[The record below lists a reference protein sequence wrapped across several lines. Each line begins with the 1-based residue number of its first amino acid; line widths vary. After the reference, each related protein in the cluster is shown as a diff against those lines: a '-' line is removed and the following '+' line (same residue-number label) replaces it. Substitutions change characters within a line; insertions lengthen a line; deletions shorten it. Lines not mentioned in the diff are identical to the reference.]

1 MPGLRFPIKLKL
13 TIATLLPL
21 SVAIISCWLTGI
33 IIMNNRITDQARQ
46 KVRNDLNSARE
57 IYNHE
62 LEHIR
67 DVVKFTANA
76 PYTSAALARNDLAA
90 LASLLGPLRN
100 NEKLHILTVVDA
112 NGVVVFRS
120 GNPRMRGDDRSH
132 EPLVSRALKGEVL
145 TGTAVIPPAE
155 MAKEGE
161 ELARQATI
169 KVVPTPHS
177 RPNDTD
183 MERAGMLMLAAAPVR
198 DEAGNILG
206 ALYGGVLLNN
216 DNTLVDRIKKTV
228 YEGNKFKG
236 QDVGSATIFLR
247 DLRIATNVQTTGGE
261 RAIGTRMSEE
271 VYNRVILGGEKW
283 FSRAF
288 VVNDWFFS
296 AYEPILSPEGVPI
309 GALYTGM
316 LEKPATA
323 TKLSMSLLFSGV
335 LLMGTLLGLAV
346 SWFIGSRLA
355 RPIRELETMARRV
368 TAGERDLRLTVTSR
382 DEVGD
387 LAAEFNEMTRALAQR
402 EEEIGTLNRNL
413 EQKVRERTAQLEEK
427 NLLLVRTQEELVQ
440 AAKLADIGILASGV
454 AHEIN
459 NPLAIIRGNAE
470 LLQMDIP
477 PDDPSREEVDT
488 IAQQVVRM
496 ERIVGGLL
504 QFARQERKRLG
515 RVDINRVLGEILRQ
529 VGHQVPLEGIAVRQ
543 ELAPSLPEVQGDE
556 EQLRQ
561 VFTNLILNAVQSMP
575 TGGDL
580 TVATEKTEDAG
591 LRVEVRDTGRGIPA
605 ADLEKIFNPFFTTR
619 PEGTGL
625 GLSVSYGIVKEH
637 HGTIEVTSR
646 VDSGTTFRVL
656 LPVSQDNPAKTH
668 RELTDG
674 DSSGTR

>member
-1 MPGLRFPIKLKL
+1 M
-13 TIATLLPL
+13 
-21 SVAIISCWLTGI
+21 
-33 IIMNNRITDQARQ
+33 
-46 KVRNDLNSARE
+46 
-57 IYNHE
+57 
-62 LEHIR
+62 EH
-67 DVVKFTANA
+67 
-76 PYTSAALARNDLAA
+76 
-90 LASLLGPLRN
+90 
-100 NEKLHILTVVDA
+100 
-112 NGVVVFRS
+112 
-120 GNPRMRGDDRSH
+120 
-132 EPLVSRALKGEVL
+132 
-145 TGTAVIPPAE
+145 
-155 MAKEGE
+155 
-161 ELARQATI
+161 
-169 KVVPTPHS
+169 
-177 RPNDTD
+177 
-183 MERAGMLMLAAAPVR
+183 AGMLMVAAAPVR
-198 DEAGNILG
+198 DEAGNVLG

-309 GALYTGM
+309 GALYTGI

-402 EEEIGTLNRNL
+402 EEEIGTLNRDL
-413 EQKVRERTAQLEEK
+413 EQKVRERTTQLEEK
-427 NLLLVRTQEELVQ
+427 NLLLVRTQEELVR

-459 NPLAIIRGNAE
+459 NPLAIIRGNTE
-470 LLQMDIP
+470 LLQMAIP
-477 PDDPSREEVDT
+477 PDDSSREEVDT

-515 RVDINRVLGEILRQ
+515 RVDINQVLAEILRQ
-529 VGHQVPLEGIAVRQ
+529 VGHQVSLERITVRQ
-543 ELAPSLPEVQGDE
+543 ELVPSLPEVQGDE

-561 VFTNLILNAVQSMP
+561 VFTNLILNAIQSMP
-575 TGGDL
+575 EGGTL
-580 TVATEKTEDAG
+580 TVTTEPADDER
-591 LRVEVRDTGRGIPA
+591 LRVEVRDTGRGIPP

-625 GLSVSYGIVKEH
+625 GLSVSYGFVKEH
-637 HGTIEVTSR
+637 RGTIEVTSR

-656 LPVSQDNPAKTH
+656 LPVSQENPAQEQ
-668 RELTDG
+668 RELTGD